1 MRLTDDNDNSYIEDR
16 RAETEGGGGGG
27 GFGGGGFPIP
37 IGRMGLGGTVLLL
50 VLSLVFGR
58 NFVGGGGPAVDD
70 SGPPRSAPVAPGA
83 YGAGGPGQGAYAPGG
98 VGAPVR
104 ETAEEHP
111 DLSRARAVFNS
122 TQHTWDT
129 LLPRQSGAQ
138 YRPARLV
145 LFRDAIQTGCGN
157 APAAVGP
164 FYCPADEKVYL
175 DLSFFDELAKRFGAP
190 GDFAQAYV
198 VAHEMGHHLQKILGT
213 EARVRQAVAQRPQL
227 QNALSVRVEL
237 QADCYAGVWGSV
249 VRNEQLLDPGDT
261 QEALNAA
268 SAVGDD
274 RLQRQE
280 TGQVRPDTFT
290 HGTSAQ
296 RASWFQ
302 RGFQSGDIRSCDTF
316 AGGI

>member
-1 MRLTDDNDNSYIEDR
+1 MRLTDDNDNSYIDDR
-16 RAETEGGGGGG
+16 RGDTEGGGGGG
-27 GFGGGGFPIP
+27 GFGFGGGGFPIP

-50 VLSLVFGR
+50 ILGLVFGR
-58 NFVGGGGPAVDD
+58 NGGG
-70 SGPPRSAPVAPGA
+70 SGPPVDNGPPPSAPGA
-83 YGAGGPGQGAYAPGG
+83 YGQGAYAPGG
-98 VGAPVR
+98 ATGAPVH
-104 ETAEEHP
+104 ETATEHA
-111 DLSRARAVFNS
+111 DFSRARAVFNS

-129 LLPRQSGAQ
+129 LLPKQAGAQ

-157 APAAVGP
+157 APSAVGP

-227 QNALSVRVEL
+227 QNAYSVRVEL
-237 QADCYAGVWGSV
+237 QADCYAGVWGAQ
-249 VRNEQLLDPGDT
+249 VRSEQLLDPGDP
-261 QEALNAA
+261 EAALRAA

-274 RLQRQE
+274 RLQKEE

-302 RGFQSGDIRSCDTF
+302 RGFQSGDMRSCDTF
-316 AGGI
+316 AGAI

>member
-16 RAETEGGGGGG
+16 RAETEGGGGG

-58 NFVGGGGPAVDD
+58 NFVGGGPAVDD
-70 SGPPRSAPVAPGA
+70 RGPPRSAPST
-83 YGAGGPGQGAYAPGG
+83 YGPGGSGQGGNPSGIAPL
-98 VGAPVR
+98 R
-104 ETAEEHP
+104 ESAAEHA
-111 DLSRARAVFNS
+111 DLSRARAVFNN

-129 LLPRQSGAQ
+129 LLPRQSGVQ

-145 LFRDAIQTGCGN
+145 LFRDAIQTGCGD
-157 APAAVGP
+157 APSAVGP

-227 QNALSVRVEL
+227 RNALSVRVEL

-261 QEALNAA
+261 QAALQAA

-274 RLQRQE
+274 RLQREE

>member
-16 RAETEGGGGGG
+16 RAETEGGGGGSF
-27 GFGGGGFPIP
+27 GFGGGGFPV
-37 IGRMGLGGTVLLL
+37 GRMGLGGTVLLL

-58 NFVGGGGPAVDD
+58 NFIGGGGPAVDD
-70 SGPPRSAPVAPGA
+70 SGPPRSAPSAYGPGA
-83 YGAGGPGQGAYAPGG
+83 PAGGTA
-98 VGAPVR
+98 GAPVR
-104 ETAEEHP
+104 ETAGEHAEF
-111 DLSRARAVFNS
+111 SRARAVFNS
-122 TQHTWDT
+122 TQHIWDT
-129 LLPRQSGAQ
+129 LLPRQAGAQ

-157 APAAVGP
+157 APSGVGP
-164 FYCPADEKVYL
+164 FYCPRDEKVYL

-198 VAHEMGHHLQKILGT
+198 VAHEMGHHIQKIVGT
-213 EARVRQAVAQRPQL
+213 EARVRQAQAQRPQL
-227 QNALSVRVEL
+227 QNALSVRLEL
-237 QADCYAGVWGSV
+237 QADCYAGVWGAQ
-249 VRNEQLLDPGDT
+249 VRNEQLLDPGDVE
-261 QEALNAA
+261 EALRAA

-280 TGQVRPDTFT
+280 TGDVRPDTFT

-302 RGFQSGDIRSCDTF
+302 RGFQSGDMRSCDTF
-316 AGGI
+316 AGAI

>member
-1 MRLTDDNDNSYIEDR
+1 MRLGDDNDNSYIEDR

-27 GFGGGGFPIP
+27 GFGLGGGGIP

-58 NFVGGGGPAVDD
+58 NFIGGGGGSAVDD
-70 SGPPRSAPVAPGA
+70 TGPPRSAPGA
-83 YGAGGPGQGAYAPGG
+83 YGTGAAPGG
-98 VGAPVR
+98 GVAGAPVR
-104 ETAEEHP
+104 ETAEERTNF
-111 DLSRARAVFNS
+111 SRARAVFNS

-129 LLPRQSGAQ
+129 LLPQQGGAQ

-157 APAAVGP
+157 APSAVGP
-164 FYCPADEKVYL
+164 FYCPRDEKVYL

-213 EARVRQAVAQRPQL
+213 EARVRQAQAQRPQL
-227 QNALSVRVEL
+227 QNTLSVRLEL
-237 QADCYAGVWGSV
+237 QADCYAGVWGAQ
-249 VRNEQLLDPGDT
+249 VRNERMLDAGDPE
-261 QEALNAA
+261 EALRAA

-274 RLQRQE
+274 RIQRQE
-280 TGQVRPDTFT
+280 AGQVRPDTFT

-302 RGFQSGDIRSCDTF
+302 RGFQSGDMRSCDTF
-316 AGGI
+316 AGAI

>member
-1 MRLTDDNDNSYIEDR
+1 MRLGDDNDNSYIEDR

-27 GFGGGGFPIP
+27 GVGLGGGGIP

-58 NFVGGGGPAVDD
+58 NFIGGDSGSPVDD
-70 SGPPRSAPVAPGA
+70 TGPPRSAPGA
-83 YGAGGPGQGAYAPGG
+83 YGPGAAPGG
-98 VGAPVR
+98 RVAGAPVR
-104 ETAEEHP
+104 ETAEERTNF
-111 DLSRARAVFNS
+111 SRARAVFNDA
-122 TQHTWDT
+122 QRTWDT
-129 LLPRQSGAQ
+129 LLVQQGGAQ

-157 APAAVGP
+157 APSAVGP
-164 FYCPADEKVYL
+164 FYCPRDEKVYL

-213 EARVRQAVAQRPQL
+213 EARVRQAQAQRPQL
-227 QNALSVRVEL
+227 QNALSVRLEL
-237 QADCYAGVWGSV
+237 QADCYAGVWGAQ
-249 VRNEQLLDPGDT
+249 VRNERLLDAGDT
-261 QEALNAA
+261 EEALRAA

-274 RLQRQE
+274 RLQRE
-280 TGQVRPDTFT
+280 EAGQVRPDTFT

-302 RGFQSGDIRSCDTF
+302 RGFQSGDVRSCDTF
-316 AGGI
+316 AGAI